1 MLSIERYN
9 LILELI
15 KKRKNIKL
23 NEIIDELK
31 VSEATARRDLNFL
44 EEKGKIRRVH
54 GGAVL
59 VEDKE
64 DNIDYKKLV
73 YSEEKNKIGKKAASY
88 IKNGDTIFLD
98 AGSTT
103 ECVIK
108 YLSDKEDIK
117 VVTNGFTHI
126 QELIKM
132 GIETYLL
139 GGKIKMKTGAV
150 VGATAVFSL
159 RNYNFDI
166 SFIGA
171 NGVDEN
177 GYSTPDPE
185 EVIVKNEAVKRG
197 KKVYFL
203 CDHSKFMEKSFINFA
218 SLDDGEIITDGDL
231 PKEIADKIKNIKS
244 IENI

>member
-1 MLSIERYN
+1 MLNIQRYN

-23 NEIIDELK
+23 NEIIEELG

-59 VEDKE
+59 MEDKE

-73 YSEEKNKIGKKAASY
+73 HSEEKNRIAKKAASF
-88 IKNGDTIFLD
+88 IKNGDTVFLD

-108 YLSDKEDIK
+108 YLAEKEDIK

-126 QELIKM
+126 DELMKT

-139 GGKIKMKTGAV
+139 GGKVKQKTGAT
-150 VGATAVFSL
+150 VGATAMFNL
-159 RNYNFDI
+159 KNYNFDV
-166 SFIGA
+166 SLMGA
-171 NGVDEN
+171 NGINEE

-185 EVIVKNEAVKRG
+185 EVLVKSEAVKRG
-197 KKVYFL
+197 KKVLFL
-203 CDHSKFMEKSFINFA
+203 CDSSKFNERSFINFA
-218 SLDDGEIITDGDL
+218 SLNDGILITDGNI
-231 PKEIADKIKNIKS
+231 PNNIK
-244 IENI
+244 EKLRMED